1 MTQHTAPVDAASA
14 EASASAPPASS
25 RTADTEGRFFL
36 WVRGLG
42 VVRENGWLGGVCAAI
57 AHRTGIDPL
66 IVRGTL
72 VAITVLGFPALWFYA
87 LAWGLLPD
95 RAGRIPLQMRTGS
108 APALLGSAATAAA
121 ALLVTWTG
129 NSLLEA
135 VAMSAV
141 EGWARPVLEAGFWL
155 AGLGAVTVVLI
166 LLLRRRWAGSTL
178 PLAGA
183 DGAVS
188 GTAAVSGGAVSGTA
202 PPTFVPEPVEPL
214 APELATVEE
223 LEAWRAQHAAWRE
236 QHDAWRRAQVDGSAQ
251 AEERARRA
259 AQQAAFRAEAARVR
273 AERRA
278 RKPRISLAFA
288 TIAGGAALVAATAVW
303 LAFQPYAEERSWQ
316 AAVLAAAAV
325 TALAMVVAGI
335 LRRRSALLA
344 ALTVTLLVI
353 GGSGLATHAVD
364 DLVGP
369 DRYVPVTAGEQHIS
383 QPFGQLSFE
392 VGGAYSA
399 AGATRI
405 EKGTGSVWISVY
417 PGVDVEFRTVHDT
430 GGVLV
435 DYLDASGLSTRQDA
449 VTAED
454 GRFSW
459 QHDDPSVRKTRT
471 IVLDQDDVEVY
482 IQVWGEQ

>member
-1 MTQHTAPVDAASA
+1 MTPHTAPVNAPPSAPAAAAASA
-14 EASASAPPASS
+14 PRSADA
-25 RTADTEGRFFL
+25 EGRLFL
-36 WVRGLG
+36 WLREVG
-42 VVRENGWLGGVCAAI
+42 VVREDGWLGGVCAAI

-66 IVRGTL
+66 VVRGIV

-87 LAWGLLPD
+87 LAWALLPD
-95 RAGRIPLQMRTGS
+95 WAGRIPLQMRTGS
-108 APALLGSAATAAA
+108 APALLGAAATAAA
-121 ALLVTWTG
+121 GLLVTWAG

-141 EGWARPVLEAGFWL
+141 EGWARPVLEAGFWF
-155 AGLGAVTVVLI
+155 AGLGAVVFVLI

-178 PLAGA
+178 PLAGV

-202 PPTFVPEPVEPL
+202 PPPSIPEPVEPL

-236 QHDAWRRAQVDGSAQ
+236 QHDAWRRAQADGSAQ

-259 AQQAAFRAEAARVR
+259 AERAAFRAEAARVR

-278 RKPRISLAFA
+278 AKPRTSIAFVVITVGVA
-288 TIAGGAALVAATAVW
+288 VVAATAVW
-303 LAFQPYAEERSWQ
+303 LAFQPYADERAWQ
-316 AAVLAAAAV
+316 AAVLSAAAV

-335 LRRRSALLA
+335 RRRRSGLLA
-344 ALTVTLLVI
+344 AVSAMLLVI

-369 DRYVPVTAGEQHIS
+369 DRYVPVTAGEQQIS
-383 QPFGQLSFE
+383 QPFGQLNLE
-392 VGGAYSA
+392 VGGSF
-399 AGATRI
+399 GASGVTRI
-405 EKGTGSVWISVY
+405 EKGTGSVWMSVY
-417 PGVDVEFRTVHDT
+417 PGADVEFRTVHDS
-430 GGVLV
+430 GEVFV
-435 DYLDASGLSTRQDA
+435 EYLDASGLPTRQEA

-459 QHDDPSVRKTRT
+459 QHDDPDVRKTRT
-471 IVLDQDDVEVY
+471 IVLDQDDVDVY